1 MIKRWFILSSM
12 MALFVL
18 VVLAFTACSTLTE
31 GASDGLSNA
40 IGRKP
45 EGSPGSGSWKVP
57 QPENA
62 EQCTDLNKV
71 LTVLS
76 EDTIKI
82 NSQVDQRFNRCYD
95 ENFKLR
101 DGQNEENCKPIILRQ
116 YDFMQKHLFDFHNGK
131 GVYVDRCE
139 SGVYAE
145 EGEEEG
151 EDPKVTPV
159 GTPSDK
165 TPAPQDPEDDDT
177 WGCCWCLTC
186 IHHIDIEYVLRPT
199 TIDLPGY

>member
-1 MIKRWFILSSM
+1 MIKRWFILSGM
-12 MALFVL
+12 MAFFVL
-18 VVLAFTACSTLTE
+18 VVLAFTACSALTE
-31 GASDGLSNA
+31 GANDGLSNA
-40 IGRKP
+40 IGSKP

-57 QPENA
+57 QPTNG
-62 EQCTDLNKV
+62 EQCNDLNNV
-71 LTVLS
+71 LTTLS
-76 EDTIKI
+76 EDTVKI

-101 DGQNEENCKPIILRQ
+101 DGQKEENCKPVILRQ
-116 YDFMQKHLFDFHNGK
+116 YDFMEKHLFDFHNGK

-139 SGVYAE
+139 GGVFAE
-145 EGEEEG
+145 EGEE

-159 GTPSDK
+159 ATAEGKNPT
-165 TPAPQDPEDDDT
+165 PQDPEDTDT

-199 TIDLPGY
+199 TIDLPDY